1 MMRFSP
7 MSFLAGLAV
16 AGFIPL
22 VARTA
27 RPLAV
32 QATATALDAIE
43 QAQRV
48 FAERREALDDLLAE
62 ARMQR
67 EAAIASSSPVSG
79 NGSEPQRKRARRGE
93 PAKSLSETRP

>member
-1 MMRFSP
+1 MRFSP
-7 MSFLAGLAV
+7 ISFLAGLAV
-16 AGFIPL
+16 AGVLPL

-32 QATATALDAIE
+32 QATATALDAVE
-43 QAQRV
+43 QAQRI

-67 EAAIASSSPVSG
+67 EAAIASSSAVSG
-79 NGSEPQRKRARRGE
+79 HRSEPQRKRARRSE
-93 PAKSLSETRP
+93 PAKSLSDTRP